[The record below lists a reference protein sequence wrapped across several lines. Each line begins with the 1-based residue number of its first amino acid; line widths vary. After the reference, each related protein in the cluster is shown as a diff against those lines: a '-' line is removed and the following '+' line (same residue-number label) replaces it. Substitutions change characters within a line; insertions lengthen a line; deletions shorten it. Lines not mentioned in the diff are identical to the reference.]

1 MFRKILSSLLVCFLL
16 STALVFT
23 GCKDTPDITDPNAT
37 ETPGQESESESS
49 TDKKDDTSKSDD
61 ATTNDAADDG
71 TSDDGDAGD
80 PTPKPSVLPVIRITT
95 TSEVYKTKDFT
106 DPLAFVKEPVSDSVK
121 IHAHIY
127 NEYGHDSKPNPWYE
141 DCTITVSDEFNNVV
155 FEDVV
160 AKVKSRGNYTTTYPK
175 KGLRIKFDKKS
186 EMLGLHN
193 GEKYKNWVL
202 LGCWKDLSMLRDYS
216 AYKLAHL
223 INNNYYAADSKLV
236 EVYINDQYWGVYLLT
251 EQQEDK
257 RVGVTAEADDG
268 QTAVGYLL
276 EYDGYAEITDE
287 YLGNGNTYDYDIEK
301 DYFIFGN
308 YAPFTDLNNEPM
320 NDSQFRHGY
329 TIKTDYDNDKKAF
342 IKNYMEKLWVICRD
356 AIQNSSYKEFDA
368 SYDLVPSTATS
379 AQECISKVV
388 DIDSLVATYILQ
400 ELACDLDLNWSSFY
414 MDLDLAKGKKLTF
427 EAPWDFDSCF
437 GNHKERQIGDD
448 DINHLYAA
456 TQTSSA
462 KGYPCGNGNPWTILF
477 AKAPWFQEKVR
488 TKWEEVKTANVKG
501 QLINEIDKISND
513 PIYVKAFERNYTRWD
528 NMEHPNSE
536 LPPAAS
542 SLKNQRQAAN
552 HLIGFFNQRFAMLDK
567 DFKDFTP
574 SEIDIDAPT
583 RDSVTYNNSYVKI
596 KNEGTPDEV
605 PEPRNYS
612 VTLTVTATEQG
623 LKIEKSCDDYWEHT
637 YIVVKKAGS
646 NLTLAQIDNLGADIN
661 EYIYK
666 DVKEG
671 KVYNVSL
678 QQMDE
683 DWKGWHETTAV
694 TVKAT
699 GGSGDLYMTMSPT
712 ISHVYGEH
720 KYALSLGENYGT
732 NKALTG
738 TPKYEIQIFAGRP
751 WSGVPATTYYDVPN
765 HPTDSNKLEITDT
778 DQVWGNDNTSKGM
791 ELRMY
796 IGPYKF
802 VYVVEQLVYSN

>member
-37 ETPGQESESESS
+37 ETPGQESESEFS

-61 ATTNDAADDG
+61 ATTDAAADDG

-121 IHAHIY
+121 IHAHTY
-127 NEYGHDSKPNPWYE
+127 NSSDYDSAPKPWYE
-141 DCTITVSDEFNNVV
+141 SCIITVTDESNNVV
-155 FEDVV
+155 KTDVT
-160 AKVKSRGNYTTTYPK
+160 AQVKSRGNYTTTYPK
-175 KGLRIKFDKKS
+175 KGLRIKFSDAQT
-186 EMLGLHN
+186 MLGLHN
-193 GEKYKNWVL
+193 DGEYKNWVL

-223 INNNYYAADSKLV
+223 INNNYYAADAKLV
-236 EVYINDQYWGVYLLT
+236 EVYVNDQYWGVYLLT

-257 RVGVTAEADDG
+257 RVDVKAKENDG
-268 QTAVGYLL
+268 KTEVGYLL
-276 EYDGYAEITDE
+276 EYDAYSEITNN
-287 YLGNGNTYDYDIEK
+287 YLITGNSYNYDVEE

-308 YAPFTDLNNEPM
+308 YAPFTDLNNAPM

-356 AIQNSSYKEFDA
+356 AIQDGTYKEFDA
-368 SYDLVPSTATS
+368 SYNLVDSTATS

-488 TKWEEVKTANVKG
+488 DKWAEMKTANVKG
-501 QLINEIDKISND
+501 QIINEINRISND
-513 PIYVKAFERNYTRWD
+513 KGYVEAFARNYARWD
-528 NMEHPNSE
+528 NMEHPNGE
-536 LPPAAS
+536 LPSAAAS
-542 SLKNQRQAAN
+542 SKNQRQAAN
-552 HLIGFFNQRFAMLDK
+552 HFINYLNQRFAMLDK
-567 DFKDFTP
+567 DFVSFTP
-574 SEIDIDAPT
+574 SNVIYQRSAST
-583 RDSVTYNNSYVKI
+583 TYTSSYDNVK
-596 KNEGTPDEV
+596 KKGSPDEV
-605 PEPRNYS
+605 RTPRDYS
-612 VTLTVTATEQG
+612 VTLTVTATNDG
-623 LKIEKSCDDYWEHT
+623 LRITKDCDSYWEHSTIKIEKDGVDSSYKAVELDGVSQNENTLVYEHVSPDSV
-637 YIVVKKAGS
+637 YRI
-646 NLTLAQIDNLGADIN
+646 TLI
-661 EYIYK
+661 
-666 DVKEG
+666 
-671 KVYNVSL
+671 
-678 QQMDE
+678 QMDE
-683 DWKGWHETTAV
+683 DWQGWHATETVAV
-694 TVKAT
+694 QAI
-699 GGSGDLYMTMSPT
+699 GGSGDIYVRAADPTFNYVSEGSTITFGLFDYSSGLPT
-712 ISHVYGEH
+712 IRYEATLFNGTVWGTDVRSGNGRAVQ
-720 KYALSLGENYGT
+720 EN
-732 NKALTG
+732 
-738 TPKYEIQIFAGRP
+738 
-751 WSGVPATTYYDVPN
+751 
-765 HPTDSNKLEITDT
+765 DSNTIVITDL
-778 DQVWGNDNTSKGM
+778 DNIWTQGGQKGI
-791 ELRMY
+791 EL
-796 IGPYKF
+796 K
-802 VYVVEQLVYSN
+802 LVYNRSGCNYAFKHVILSTLF